1 MRRSV
6 AITLLS
12 SALLALAGCK
22 SPCRELS
29 ERLCDCVES
38 FQRDSC
44 IRSVAEEESRLEP
57 TDEQLEVCEQRLET
71 CLNTDDEVE
80 RQAICQRIETNEAEK
95 QACGLSRQP

>member
-1 MRRSV
+1 MRRSA

-29 ERLCDCVES
+29 ERLCECVES

-44 IRSVAEEESRLEP
+44 IRAVAEEENRIEP
-57 TDEQLEVCEQRLET
+57 TDAQLEVCEQRLET
-71 CLNTDDEVE
+71 CLNTDDEE
-80 RQAICQRIETNEAEK
+80 EQQAICRRLETEAAEK
-95 QACGLSRQP
+95 QACGLAP